1 MRFLPVA
8 ALLLSGV
15 AVSAQSPAPAS
26 PASGTPAQGPASQP
40 PRRATTGDRTGA
52 IAVVVDVVV
61 RDSRGRPVVTLTRDD
76 FEVYEDGVRQPIG
89 SFRAPAAGAAA
100 RPADAPASPTGAP
113 AAPRARPEPAV
124 MALIFDRLSIESRKL
139 AVDAVRGYLGDGAQT
154 ANVIGAFS
162 IDQSLGVLQPFTQD
176 AAALRKALDRVPA
189 TRPTTVDPMGV
200 TDLRGPMQQGLAGRP
215 GSGRPADDLTIA
227 MSALTGSVLQSF
239 GTLHGEFGDIQT
251 LHALG
256 AVSTGLSLAPGR
268 KAVVLFTE
276 GVGLTRNN
284 DVRLHALI
292 DQANRSNVAI
302 YTVDAAGLRAGS
314 HTLMAGRYA
323 ADAAGDAGVN
333 QPSPAGLADM
343 ARLAPEAGLGI
354 LANETGGQRIDSTND
369 LSKAFP
375 RLDEDLRSYYA
386 LTYASPRSE
395 PDGKFHKIEVK
406 LRKPGLTPKTRSGYV
421 SLPPAAG
428 AMPVLAY
435 EAPALARL
443 ESARLP
449 NELPILARAF
459 VFPHAPDSARVPL
472 LVSIPARALEYTRD
486 EAAGTYA
493 ADAVVLVRVRDTE
506 GRVVH
511 KASEQ
516 YAVSGPLAALE
527 TSRRSELL
535 FYRQPQLP
543 AGVYTFEAIVVDN
556 VSGKASARLSSV
568 DVAPAAQAA
577 LRVGT
582 PFIVRRAEAAGT
594 TRDAA
599 NPLYFG
605 EVLLY
610 PNLGQPLSKTVD
622 KELAFGFAAYDGSS
636 GPLEATLQLLRSG
649 QPVATVP
656 LTLGAA
662 DATGRI
668 SQIGKLPLEPLEPG
682 SYELRVTVSA
692 GTQRVTRGVP
702 FAIAAGN

>member
-1 MRFLPVA
+1 MRFLPA
-8 ALLLSGV
+8 ILLLSG
-15 AVSAQSPAPAS
+15 AAASAQAPAPGPS
-26 PASGTPAQGPASQP
+26 TPQA
-40 PRRATTGDRTGA
+40 PRRAATGERTGA

-61 RDSRGRPVVTLTRDD
+61 RDSRGRPVVTLGQDD
-76 FEVYEDGVRQPIG
+76 FEVYEDGVRQAIG
-89 SFRAPAAGAAA
+89 SFRLPVAASAAA
-100 RPADAPASPTGAP
+100 SATASDAPVSPGEPASVPKG
-113 AAPRARPEPAV
+113 ARPEPAV
-124 MALIFDRLSIESRKL
+124 MALIFDRLTIESRKL
-139 AVDAVRGYLGDGAQT
+139 AVDAVRRYLGDGPQT

-162 IDQSLGVLQPFTQD
+162 VDQSLGVLQPFTQD

-189 TRPTTVDPMGV
+189 TRPTSTDPMGV
-200 TDLRGPMQQGLAGRP
+200 TDLRGPMAQGLAGGP
-215 GSGRPADDLTIA
+215 ASGRPADDLTIA
-227 MSALTGSVLQSF
+227 MSALTGGVHRSF
-239 GTLHGEFGDIQT
+239 ANLAGEFGDIQT

-268 KAVVLFTE
+268 KSVVLFSE
-276 GVGLTRNN
+276 GVGLTRVN

-314 HTLMAGRYA
+314 HSLMAGRYA
-323 ADAAGDAGVN
+323 ADAAGEAGAS
-333 QPSPAGLADM
+333 QLSPANLADI
-343 ARLAPEAGLGI
+343 ARLAPDAGLGL

-369 LSKAFP
+369 LSRAFP

-386 LTYASPRSE
+386 LTYAAPRRE

-406 LRKPGLTPKTRSGYV
+406 VKPRGLVARTRSGYV
-421 SLPPAAG
+421 SLPPAVG

-435 EAPALARL
+435 EATALARL
-443 ESARLP
+443 ESASLP

-472 LVSIPARALEYTRD
+472 LVSVPARVLEYTRD
-486 EAAGTYA
+486 EVAGTYA
-493 ADAVVLVRVRDTE
+493 ADAVILVRVRDAE

-516 YAVSGPLAALE
+516 YAITGALRALE
-527 TSRRSELL
+527 ASRASELL
-535 FYRQPQLP
+535 FYRQPLLP

-556 VSGKASARLSSV
+556 VSGKASVRLSSL
-568 DVAPAAQAA
+568 DAAHAAQTT

-582 PFIVRRAEAAGT
+582 PFLVRRAEASGEA
-594 TRDAA
+594 RDDH

-610 PNLGQPLSKTVD
+610 PNLGQPLSKATD
-622 KELAFGFAAYDGSS
+622 KELAFGVSIYDGKS
-636 GPLEATLQLLRSG
+636 GPLEATLQLVRLG

-656 LTLGAA
+656 LTLGAP
-662 DATGRI
+662 DSTGRI
-668 SQIGKLPLEPLEPG
+668 NQIGKLPLDPLEPG
-682 SYELRVTVSA
+682 AYELRVTVS
-692 GTQRVTRGVP
+692 GGGQRVTRSVP
-702 FAIAAGN
+702 FTVVAES

>member
-1 MRFLPVA
+1 MRALHVA
-8 ALLLSGV
+8 VLLLSG
-15 AVSAQSPAPAS
+15 AALSAQSPPQGVPS
-26 PASGTPAQGPASQP
+26 PQT
-40 PRRATTGDRTGA
+40 PRRAATGDRTGA

-61 RDSRGRPVVTLTRDD
+61 RDSRGRPVVTLGQGD
-76 FEVYEDGVRQPIG
+76 FEVYEDGVLQPIG
-89 SFRAPAAGAAA
+89 SFRAPVAAA
-100 RPADAPASPTGAP
+100 DAAP
-113 AAPRARPEPAV
+113 AATRATPATSKARPEPAV

-139 AVDAVRGYLGDGAQT
+139 AVDAVRRYLGDGPQT
-154 ANVIGAFS
+154 PNVIGAFS
-162 IDQSLGVLQPFTQD
+162 VDQSLGVLQPFTQD

-189 TRPTTVDPMGV
+189 TRPTSVDPMGV
-200 TDLRGPMQQGLAGRP
+200 TDMRGPMEQGLAGRS

-314 HTLMAGRYA
+314 HNLLAGRYA
-323 ADAAGDAGVN
+323 ADAAGEGGVN
-333 QPSPAGLADM
+333 QASPVNLADM

-406 LRKPGLTPKTRSGYV
+406 VKKGGLSPRTRSGYV

-443 ESARLP
+443 EGGRLP

-472 LVSIPARALEYTRD
+472 LVSVPARVLEYTRN

-493 ADAVVLVRVRDTE
+493 ADAVILVRVRDAE

-556 VSGKASARLSSV
+556 LSGKASVRVSSLDAAHAARTT
-568 DVAPAAQAA
+568 

-582 PFIVRRAEAAGT
+582 PFIVRRAEAAGA
-594 TRDAA
+594 TRDDN

-610 PNLGQPLSKTVD
+610 PNLGQPLSKAID
-622 KELAFGFAAYDGSS
+622 KELAFGFTAYDGKS
-636 GPLEATLQLLRSG
+636 GPLEATLQLVRSG

-656 LTLGAA
+656 LTLAA
-662 DATGRI
+662 PDASGRI
-668 SQIGKLPLEPLEPG
+668 NQIGKLPLDPLEPG
-682 SYELRVTVSA
+682 AYELRVTVTA
-692 GTQRVTRGVP
+692 GSQRVTRGVP
-702 FAIAAGN
+702 FAISGN